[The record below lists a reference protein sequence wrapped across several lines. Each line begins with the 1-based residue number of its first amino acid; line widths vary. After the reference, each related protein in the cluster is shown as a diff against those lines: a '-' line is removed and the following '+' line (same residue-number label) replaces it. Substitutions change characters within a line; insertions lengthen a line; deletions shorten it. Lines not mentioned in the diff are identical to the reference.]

1 MKLKTT
7 AQMKSSGE
15 AMVFQME
22 EDWAEME
29 YGGRT
34 VTFASPLRIKGSCVF
49 DGEGFTV
56 KGRADTLLSSE
67 CAKCTKTFNESF
79 SFPFEE
85 RFEREGSEDD
95 GIYAYQGD
103 ELDLETMIRDNI
115 LLNLPISSVCS
126 EDCKGLCP
134 VCGCDR
140 NIVQCDCV
148 IAEEENENPLS
159 ALRVLLNEDKEV

>member
-15 AMVFQME
+15 AFAFQTE

-34 VTFASPLRIKGSCVF
+34 VAFSAPVRIKGSCVF
-49 DGEGFTV
+49 DGDGFTV
-56 KGRADTLLSSE
+56 KGNVETLLKSE
-67 CAKCTKTFNESF
+67 CAKCTKAFDERF

-85 RFEREGSEDD
+85 RFEQEGSEDD
-95 GIYAYQGD
+95 GIYAYRGD
-103 ELDLETMIRDNI
+103 EIDLETMIRDNI

-140 NIVQCDCV
+140 NIVQCSCV
-148 IAEEENENPLS
+148 TAEEEKESPLS
-159 ALRVLLNEDKEV
+159 ALKALLNEDKEV